1 MANAR
6 PFVEGRL
13 NRSKIVV
20 FSKVYS
26 PEGRICEDILKE
38 HDSFLPSEIFEWVN
52 IEKRSDCPQVEDYL
66 WLLSGKNN
74 REVPLLFVKHRCVGG
89 YDEIIQM
96 HNDGRLSRLLKTL
109 TLEDEDSEEE
119 DVPIENAEACQ
130 ITLRIEGVDDTE
142 LLIRVRDSF
151 SDTDYHADYNRLEKK
166 SAREVRELFKQ
177 AQEERGQ
184 AVMDFVTGQ
193 EITPKVPIWLPVIG
207 TFSRLSIAMI
217 LSTETSRFIMTKPV
231 EPEAIDEGSLFSHEN
246 ENKAV
251 SEPTPEVGQ
260 TEGAE

>member
-26 PEGRICEDILKE
+26 PEGRICEEILKE
-38 HDSFLPSEIFEWVN
+38 HDTLLPSEIFEWIN

-89 YDEIIQM
+89 YDEILQM
-96 HNDGRLSRLLKTL
+96 HNDGTLSRLLKTL
-109 TLEDEDSEEE
+109 TLEDEDSDDEEFL
-119 DVPIENAEACQ
+119 VENAEACQ
-130 ITLRIEGVDDTE
+130 VTVRIEEVDDTE

-151 SDTDYHADYNRLEKK
+151 SDSDYHADYNRFEKK
-166 SAREVRELFKQ
+166 ATSEVHELFKQ
-177 AQEERGQ
+177 AQQEREQ
-184 AVMDFVTGQ
+184 AVVDFVTGQ
-193 EITPKVPIWLPVIG
+193 EINLKVPIWLPVTG
-207 TFSRLSIAMI
+207 TLSRLSIAMN
-217 LSTETSRFIMTKPV
+217 LSTETSRFVMTKTV
-231 EPEAIDEGSLFSHEN
+231 EAEVVEGANLFSQEN
-246 ENKAV
+246 ENVAA
-251 SEPTPEVGQ
+251 SDPTQEAGQ
-260 TEGAE
+260 KDGAE